1 MVRRDTHA
9 LGAITVALAFGWTG
23 VAAAAEPGA
32 CTSLKDLT
40 LTDVRIDIAEDIVP
54 DPVWAFPESSFN
66 RGSAGATR
74 PFCRVAG
81 FIEDEIGFEVW
92 LPPDWN
98 GRLQNVGNGG
108 YAGALNYSAANA
120 AMEAGYAS
128 ATTDVGHRD
137 EPGGGFGA
145 SWAENRPDRVEDF
158 GHRAHH
164 LLAVVSKEIVE
175 AHYGQPQDYAYYTG
189 CSSGGWQGLMEI
201 QKYPADYDAIAI
213 GAPAQNFVRK
223 ETISMWMAR
232 QVPEQGSLTDELAE
246 QVSAAAVSYCDSKDG
261 VEDGIVSMPLQCD
274 FDPAELA
281 CGSGSGG
288 ASCLSPAQVETARLA
303 YGFRTSE
310 GGLSLY
316 PGVTYGTS
324 IRAIQ
329 GGGTGQPG
337 ALLRYLKS
345 DYQWSA
351 ETFDADRDIPELEAR
366 YDDMLGAT
374 NPDLRAFAE
383 RGGKMILWHG
393 WTDPG
398 IPALNT
404 IGYMQTVRDEMGS
417 NAVDEF
423 VRVYMAPGVNHC
435 GGGVGPNQW
444 DMLTPLV
451 RWREEGVAPD
461 SILASSVDADDEI
474 TRTRPLCPFPQVAEY
489 DGRGDPDNAASFICV
504 VP

>member
-1 MVRRDTHA
+1 MRNYIRFTLV
-9 LGAITVALAFGWTG
+9 TVLGWTG
-23 VAAAAEPGA
+23 VATAAEMVCA
-32 CTSLKDLT
+32 DLGD
-40 LTDVRIDIAEDIVP
+40 LNLDLDRVRIDVAEDIVP
-54 DPVWAFPESSFN
+54 DPIWPFPSSGFN
-66 RGSAGATR
+66 AGPNSGATE

-92 LPPDWN
+92 LPAEWN

-108 YAGALNYSAANA
+108 YAGSFNYRAANE
-120 AMEAGYAS
+120 AMAAGYA
-128 ATTDVGHRD
+128 AGTTDVGHRD

-145 SWAENRPDRVEDF
+145 SWAENRPDRVENF

-164 LLAVVSKEIVE
+164 LLAVVSKEIV
-175 AHYGQPQDYAYYTG
+175 AARYGRPEEYAYYTG
-189 CSSGGWQGLMEI
+189 CSSGGWQGLTEI

-232 QVPEQGSLTDELAE
+232 AVPEEASLSQEQAEL
-246 QVSAAAVSYCDSKDG
+246 VSETALNYCDAVDG

-274 FDPAELA
+274 FDPARLA
-281 CGSGSGG
+281 CGSGTD
-288 ASCLSPAQVETARLA
+288 AAACLSPAQVETARLA
-303 YGFRTSE
+303 FGPRTTD
-310 GGLSLY
+310 GGLALY
-316 PGVTYGTS
+316 PGSSFGTT
-324 IRAIQ
+324 IRAIR

-337 ALLRYLKS
+337 ALLRYLTS
-345 DYQWSA
+345 DYEWSA
-351 ETFDADRDIPELEAR
+351 DTFDADRDIAELEAR

-398 IPALNT
+398 IPAFNT
-404 IGYMQTVRDEMGS
+404 LGYMQTVEQEMGKE
-417 NAVDEF
+417 AVDEF

-451 RWREEGVAPD
+451 SWLEEGVAPT
-461 SILASSVDADDEI
+461 SIVAASVDADGET
-474 TRTRPLCPFPQVAEY
+474 TRTRPLCPHPQVARY
-489 DGRGDPDNAASFICV
+489 DGQGDPDVASSFACAA
-504 VP
+504 P

>member
-1 MVRRDTHA
+1 MLA
-9 LGAITVALAFGWTG
+9 MAIGWTG
-23 VAAAAEPGA
+23 VAAASEVA
-32 CTSLKDLT
+32 CASLKELDLANVRV
-40 LTDVRIDIAEDIVP
+40 DVAEDIVP
-54 DPVWAFPESSFN
+54 DPEWAFPPSSFN
-66 RGSAGATR
+66 RGTRGATK

-81 FIEDEIGFEVW
+81 FIEQEIGFEVW

-108 YAGALNYSAANA
+108 YAGAFNYSAANE
-120 AMEAGYAS
+120 AMAAGYAS

-137 EPGGGFGA
+137 EPGGGPGA
-145 SWAENRPDRVEDF
+145 SWAENRPDRVENF

-164 LLAVVSKEIVE
+164 LLAVVSKEIV
-175 AHYGQPQDYAYYTG
+175 AAYYGQPQEYAYYTG

-201 QKYPADYDAIAI
+201 QKYPTDYDAIAI

-223 ETISMWMAR
+223 ETVSMWLAQR
-232 QVPEQGSLTDELAE
+232 IPAEGSLTQELAE
-246 QVSAAAVSYCDSKDG
+246 HVSDAARNYCDIKDG

-281 CGSGSGG
+281 CGTTSSGD
-288 ASCLSPAQVETARLA
+288 SCLSPAQVETARLA

-310 GGLSLY
+310 GGLALY
-316 PGVTYGTS
+316 PGVTYGAS
-324 IRAIQ
+324 IRALQ
-329 GGGTGQPG
+329 SGGTGQPG
-337 ALLRYLKS
+337 ALLRYLHS
-345 DYQWSA
+345 DYEWSA

-374 NPDLRAFAE
+374 NPDLRAFAQ

-404 IGYMQTVRDEMGS
+404 VGYVQTVADEMGS
-417 NAVDEF
+417 DAVNEF

-451 RWREEGVAPD
+451 RWREEGVAPGR
-461 SILASSVDADDEI
+461 IIASSVNAEGET
-474 TRTRPLCPFPQVAEY
+474 TRTRPLCPAPQVARY
-489 DGRGDPDNAASFICV
+489 DGQGDPDNAASFTCAE
-504 VP
+504 P